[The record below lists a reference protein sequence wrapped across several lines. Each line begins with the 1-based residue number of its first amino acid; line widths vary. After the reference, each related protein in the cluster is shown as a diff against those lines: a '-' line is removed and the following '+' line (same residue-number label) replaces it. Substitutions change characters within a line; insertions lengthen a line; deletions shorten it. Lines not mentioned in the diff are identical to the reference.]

1 VRLPQVDAQ
10 SHVFLDM
17 TVAAKDP
24 VPILEFIKKLE
35 SSKQFS
41 ETQLLTTTPPSQN
54 EPYIRS
60 RMSVSYAQTL

>member
-1 VRLPQVDAQ
+1 
-10 SHVFLDM
+10 M